1 MNIKILFLTV
11 FCFTSFGLATAQH
24 SIHTQPLSDEIKSI
38 QILVNDDPF
47 LPPIIK
53 LQGDDRITLKFDKLS
68 IEEPRLRYRIF
79 HCTAN
84 WQKSDL
90 RDIDF
95 LNGFNNQLIEDYR
108 FSENTIVSYIHY
120 DLNFPNRQ
128 VGPKISG
135 NYAIEV
141 YYENA
146 PEDPLLQACFSVTEN
161 QVRIQGKVSGNT
173 DFDFNKAHQQIS
185 FEISHPRLSIHD
197 AKREIMVTVLQN
209 NCLNFARKNVQPTYI
224 YPNRLVFEHNPD
236 LIFEAGNEYRRFEIQ
251 SRRYGGMGVEW
262 IRYTHPHYVA
272 MLNTDEVRANK
283 TRQYDQDQNGR
294 FFLRTTD
301 GDDSDVEADYFEVLF
316 NLNSQESIYP
326 LHVIGDFTYNN
337 PKNFVLHFDEATQ
350 KYQLSTL
357 LKQGFYNYLYV
368 SAQDDEHY
376 SMSQIEGN
384 YYDTSNEY
392 LIMVYH
398 RPPASRFDKLI
409 GWQLLKTE

>member
-108 FSENTIVSYIHY
+108 FSENTTVSYIHY

-128 VGPKISG
+128 VSPKISG

-161 QVRIQGKVSGNT
+161 QVRIQGRVSGNT

-185 FEISHPRLSIHD
+185 FEISHPRFPSTMPSVKSRLPFCKTIASILPE
-197 AKREIMVTVLQN
+197 KT
-209 NCLNFARKNVQPTYI
+209 C
-224 YPNRLVFEHNPD
+224 NRL
-236 LIFEAGNEYRRFEIQ
+236 IFTPTGWF
-251 SRRYGGMGVEW
+251 SST
-262 IRYTHPHYVA
+262 IRI
-272 MLNTDEVRANK
+272 L
-283 TRQYDQDQNGR
+283 
-294 FFLRTTD
+294 FLKPATST
-301 GDDSDVEADYFEVLF
+301 AD
-316 NLNSQESIYP
+316 
-326 LHVIGDFTYNN
+326 
-337 PKNFVLHFDEATQ
+337 
-350 KYQLSTL
+350 
-357 LKQGFYNYLYV
+357 
-368 SAQDDEHY
+368 
-376 SMSQIEGN
+376 
-384 YYDTSNEY
+384 
-392 LIMVYH
+392 
-398 RPPASRFDKLI
+398 SRFRVAGMAAWVANGFATHI
-409 GWQLLKTE
+409 HITWPC